1 MKEKII
7 LFVNNNIEDDID
19 FEMNIIVHMSES
31 CVQVTISTVDMFM
44 YI

>member
-7 LFVNNNIEDDID
+7 LFVNNNIEDDIVL
-19 FEMNIIVHMSES
+19 EMNMIVHMSES
-31 CVQVTISTVDMFM
+31 CAQVAMCTFDILM

>member
-7 LFVNNNIEDDID
+7 LFVNNNIEDDIV
-19 FEMNIIVHMSES
+19 FEMNMIVHMSES
-31 CVQVTISTVDMFM
+31 CVQLAMCTFDMFM